1 MKRLFLGAA
10 LLLTASTYAQQ
21 RQAPAYPLIT
31 HHPYFSIWSGS
42 DTLNAATTTHWT
54 GAKQSLNGMVS
65 VDGKIYN
72 FMGKAEKIY
81 TPILPAGDQ
90 AEYSVQYTET
100 KPSNGWEGLGFN
112 DNAWKSGPAPF
123 GSEKGQVRTEW
134 KSNDIWVRRTFDLNK
149 ITEKP
154 VFLKL
159 NHDDNIEVYING
171 KPAYTKTGWTE
182 GFAYIP
188 VNKKLLKTGRNIIAV
203 HVANTAGG
211 RWLDLGLVEEAVIK
225 GPAVLEAKQKSID
238 LNATQTIYGFTCGGV
253 DLNVT
258 FTSPLLMD
266 DLDLMARPVSYIST
280 KVSSNDGKQHQVKL
294 YFGASS
300 SIAVHAA
307 FQPVKGVEYSRNGLN
322 ILKAGTIEQPLLKRS
337 GDDVRIDWGSLY
349 VAVPQ
354 QTNAV
359 QSISTEADALNN
371 FISGTDPAAT
381 EMTGAKLRL
390 NTIIP
395 VGTVGGTAVDNYI
408 MIGYDE
414 IFAVQYFQ
422 NNLRPWWNING
433 IETIENQFALASQ
446 QYSSIMKKCVD
457 FDKKL
462 YDDAL
467 KSGGEQYAKLCEI
480 VYRQAISAHTLT
492 KSPEGE
498 ILFLSKENFSNGSI
512 NTVDITYPSAPLFLI
527 YNPDLLKGMM
537 NGIFYYSESGRW
549 KKPYAAHDLGTYPLA
564 NGQTYGEDMPVEE
577 SGNMLILAAAI
588 AKAEGNADYARKHW
602 ETLSVWADY
611 LSKEGFDPANQLS
624 TDDFAGHLAR
634 NANLSVKAITALGG
648 YAMLADMLGNKDVA
662 KKYQALAKDMAIRWM
677 NIADAGDHYAL
688 TFNQK
693 NSWSQKYNLVW
704 DKVLNLNLFP
714 EEVYKKEVNF
724 YLTKQNVYGLPLDS
738 RETYTKSDWVLWSA
752 TLADNSKDFNA
763 LVSPMYKYALETPDR
778 VPLSDWHGTINSRR
792 MNFTA
797 RSVVGA
803 YFIKMLEHKLK

>member
-10 LLLTASTYAQQ
+10 LLLASSANAQH
-21 RQAPAYPLIT
+21 RLAPAYPLVT
-31 HHPYFSIWSGS
+31 HHPYFSIWSGN

-54 GAKQSLNGMVS
+54 GAPQSLNGMLS

-72 FMGKAEKIY
+72 FLGKAEKVY
-81 TPILPAGDQ
+81 TPILPAADQ
-90 AEYSVQYTET
+90 SEYTVQYTET
-100 KPSNGWEGLGFN
+100 RPANGWEGISFN
-112 DNAWKSGPAPF
+112 DNAWKSGAAPL
-123 GSEKGQVRTEW
+123 GSDKGEVKTPW
-134 KSNDIWVRRTFDLNK
+134 KTNDIWVRRSFDLNK
-149 ITEKP
+149 ISEKA
-154 VFLKL
+154 VYLKL

-171 KPAYTKTGWTE
+171 KPAYSKAGWTE
-182 GFAYIP
+182 NYAYIP

-211 RWLDLGLVEEAVIK
+211 RWLDMGLVEEAATK
-225 GPAVLEAKQKSID
+225 GPGVLEAKQKSID
-238 LNATQTIYGFTCGGV
+238 LNATQTIYAFTCGGI

-266 DLDLMARPVSYIST
+266 DLNLMSRPVSYIST
-280 KVSSNDGKQHQVKL
+280 KVNSNDGKQHLVKL

-300 SIAVHAA
+300 TLAVHAA

-322 ILKAGTIEQPLLKRS
+322 ILKAGTVEQPLLKRT
-337 GDDVRIDWGSLY
+337 GDDVRIDWGSVY

-354 QTNAV
+354 QSNAI
-359 QSISTEADALNN
+359 QNISSESEALNN
-371 FISGTDPAAT
+371 FISDTDPAAT
-381 EMTGAKLRL
+381 EMMGAKLKL
-390 NTIIP
+390 NTTIP
-395 VGTVGGTAVDNYI
+395 VGTVGGAAVENYI

-433 IETIENQFALASQ
+433 TETIENQFALASQ
-446 QYSSIMKKCVD
+446 QYQEIMKKCVD

-462 YDDAL
+462 YDDAF

-480 VYRQAISAHTLT
+480 AYRQAISAHILT

-498 ILFLSKENFSNGSI
+498 LLFLSKENFSNGSI

-549 KKPYAAHDLGTYPLA
+549 KKPYAAHDLGSYPIA

-588 AKAEGNADYARKHW
+588 AKAEGNANYAKKHW

-662 KKYQALAKDMAIRWM
+662 KKYGALAKDMAKRWM

-752 TLADNSKDFNA
+752 TLADNPKDFNA

-778 VPLSDWHGTINSRR
+778 VPLSDWHGTTNSRR

-797 RSVVGA
+797 RSVVGG
-803 YFIKMLEHKLK
+803 YFIKMLDHKLK